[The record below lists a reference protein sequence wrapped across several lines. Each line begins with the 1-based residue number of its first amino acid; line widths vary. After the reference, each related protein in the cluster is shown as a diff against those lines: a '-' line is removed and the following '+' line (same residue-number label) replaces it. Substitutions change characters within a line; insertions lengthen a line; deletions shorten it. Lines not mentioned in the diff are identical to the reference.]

1 MHKSLLLL
9 VLSLLLQNLSSA
21 SACPLRAN
29 IPDVNCDEKTILAFF
44 GDSVTRGVSDPR
56 INQYTGGMPLRLK
69 KHLRQSLGLPG
80 ATYQIKNFGVPG
92 ISCKNMRIKLRNA
105 ILSNEHNVANADTI
119 IIACGLND
127 YWEHH
132 DATLTRFYINAM
144 KRFVKNHGIF
154 ADVAMITPTRRWFQ
168 QPFVD
173 EANELLIQGLGNRI
187 RYDLMDTTTMISNDN
202 LHPDN
207 SGYNFMFE
215 TFSNYLFSDLF
226 KLTATSQQGLTDADE
241 DGVYDKFEI
250 SKFGTDPTLPDTDGD
265 GASDSEELFNLRT
278 DPLNSAS
285 H

>member
-1 MHKSLLLL
+1 MQKYLL
-9 VLSLLLQNLSSA
+9 VIFFSLFINLDTA
-21 SACPLRAN
+21 SACPIRAN
-29 IPDVNCDEKTILAFF
+29 MPDVNCDERTILAFF

-69 KHLRQSLGLPG
+69 KHFRQTLALPG
-80 ATYQIKNFGVPG
+80 LTYQVKNFGVPG

-105 ILSNEHNVANADTI
+105 VLANENNVANADAI

-127 YWEHH
+127 FWEHN
-132 DATLTRFYINAM
+132 DPTLTRFYIASM

-173 EANELLIQGLGNRI
+173 ATNELLIQGLGNRI
-187 RYDLMDTTTMISNDN
+187 RYDLMDTVSMISNDN

-215 TFSNYLFSDLF
+215 TFANYLFSDLF
-226 KLTATSQQGLTDADE
+226 KLTAQSQQGLHDADA

-250 SKFGTDPTLPDTDGD
+250 SKFGTDPHLADTDGD
-265 GASDSEELFNLRT
+265 GISDSDEIFNLRT
-278 DPLNSAS
+278 DPLNAAS